1 MPLNYTRTAL
11 LLGVMTLLFT
21 TVGYVLGGVGGLVI
35 AFVVALAMNLFS
47 LFKSD
52 TLVLRMHGAQVVD
65 SNTGGELYG
74 IVAALAGRADL
85 PMPKVAVMQNPQPNA
100 FATGRNPDNSTVAV
114 STGLLEMLTKQE
126 VAGVIA
132 HELAHIKN
140 RDTLTMTAAASL
152 GGALSMVAQFLQFGV
167 LFGRGAG
174 SRFGWLG
181 FIFAALVAPF
191 AATLVQLGISRS
203 REYQADR
210 MGALLTERP
219 DWLVSALV
227 KIHEASRKIRNP
239 TAEAHRS
246 SAHMFIVNPLA
257 GRGGDSLFASHP
269 RIENRIAALEQVAA
283 EIAAQ
288 RGAGLG
294 VGQSPWWAPGREPGR
309 GPDPGL
315 NNALFPERRRGAD
328 RPIS

>member
-11 LLGVMTLLFT
+11 LLGMMTLLFT
-21 TVGYVLGGVGGLVI
+21 TVGYVLGGKSGLVV
-35 AFVVALAMNLFS
+35 AFVVALGMNLFS

-52 TLVLRMHGAQVVD
+52 SLVLRMHGAQQVD
-65 SNTGGELYG
+65 AQSGGELYQ
-74 IVAALAGRADL
+74 IVQELARRAEL

-100 FATGRNPDNSTVAV
+100 FATGRNPGNSTVAV
-114 STGLLEMLTKQE
+114 STGLIDMLTKEE

-152 GGALSMVAQFLQFGV
+152 GGALSMVAQFLQFGAI
-167 LFGRGAG
+167 FGRGPG
-174 SRFGWLG
+174 SRFGWFG

-210 MGALLTERP
+210 MGAMITGRP

-227 KIHEASRKIRNP
+227 KIHEASRRIRNQ

-246 SAHMFIVNPLA
+246 SAHMFIVNPLT
-257 GRGGDSLFASHP
+257 GRGGDSLFATHP
-269 RIENRIAALEQVAA
+269 SIENRIAELEKFAA
-283 EIAAQ
+283 ELAAQ
-288 RGAGLG
+288 Q
-294 VGQSPWWAPGREPGR
+294 GQVRA
-309 GPDPGL
+309 PDPGL
-315 NNALFPERRRGAD
+315 NGALFPERRHGAD

>member
-11 LLGVMTLLFT
+11 LLGLMTLLFT
-21 TVGYVLGGVGGLVI
+21 TVGYVLGGTGGLAI
-35 AFVVALAMNLFS
+35 AFVVALGMNIFS

-52 TLVLRMHGAQVVD
+52 QLVLRMHGAQQVD
-65 SNTGGELYG
+65 QQSGGDLYKIVQEL
-74 IVAALAGRADL
+74 AQRAEL

-100 FATGRNPDNSTVAV
+100 FATGRNPANSTVAV
-114 STGLLEMLTKQE
+114 STGLLEMLTPEE
-126 VAGVIA
+126 VAGVVA
-132 HELAHIKN
+132 HELSHIKN

-152 GGALSMVAQFLQFGV
+152 GGAVSMVAQFLQFGAV
-167 LFGRGAG
+167 FGRGSG

-210 MGALLTERP
+210 MGAMISGHPE
-219 DWLVSALV
+219 WLASALI
-227 KIHEASRKIRNP
+227 KISDATRKIRSP

-257 GRGGDSLFASHP
+257 GRGGDSLFATHP
-269 RIENRIAALEQVAA
+269 SIENRLAELEKIAAEM
-283 EIAAQ
+283 AAQ
-288 RGAGLG
+288 RGQ
-294 VGQSPWWAPGREPGR
+294 VR

-315 NNALFPERRRGAD
+315 NGALFPERRRGAD

>member
-11 LLGVMTLLFT
+11 LLGMMTLLFT
-21 TVGYVLGGVGGLVI
+21 IVGFVLGGTGGLVI
-35 AFVVALAMNLFS
+35 AFFVALGMNIFS

-52 TLVLRMHGAQVVD
+52 RLVLRMHGAQQVD
-65 SNTGGELYG
+65 AQSGGELYL
-74 IVAALAGRADL
+74 IVQELAARAQL

-100 FATGRNPDNSTVAV
+100 FATGRNPENSTVAV
-114 STGLLEMLTKQE
+114 STGLIEMLTKEE
-126 VAGVIA
+126 VAGVVA

-152 GGALSMVAQFLQFGV
+152 GGALSMVAQFLQFGAV
-167 LFGRGAG
+167 FGRGPG

-210 MGALLTERP
+210 MAAMITGRP
-219 DWLVSALV
+219 DWLVSALL
-227 KIHEASRKIRNP
+227 KIHTAARKIRNAS
-239 TAEAHRS
+239 AEAHRS
-246 SAHMFIVNPLA
+246 SAHLFIVNPLID
-257 GRGGDSLFASHP
+257 RGGDSLFATHP
-269 RIENRIAALEQVAA
+269 SIENRIAELEKIAA
-283 EIAAQ
+283 ELAA
-288 RGAGLG
+288 RPGA
-294 VGQSPWWAPGREPGR
+294 VR
-309 GPDPGL
+309 GPDPGS
-315 NNALFPERRRGAD
+315 NSALFPERRRGAD